1 MIGFFILFGNTDK
14 YGERYIGFESIS
26 MFFQRS
32 KQILLLAIT
41 IISIISIGAMGY
53 IVLRERLEKVYLKY
67 ILQYLLG
74 MLCACCLFAATF
86 NGFYMMLG
94 QTGHYVK

>member
-32 KQILLLAIT
+32 TQILLLAVT
-41 IISIISIGAMGY
+41 IISIISICAMGY
-53 IVLRERLEKVYLKY
+53 IVLR
-67 ILQYLLG
+67 
-74 MLCACCLFAATF
+74 
-86 NGFYMMLG
+86 
-94 QTGHYVK
+94 

>member
-1 MIGFFILFGNTDK
+1 MISLFF
-14 YGERYIGFESIS
+14 ERST
-26 MFFQRS
+26 Q
-32 KQILLLAIT
+32 LLLIT
-41 IISIISIGAMGY
+41 ITLISIMSICAMGY

-74 MLCACCLFAATF
+74 VLCACCLFAATF
-86 NGFYMMLG
+86 NSFYMMLG